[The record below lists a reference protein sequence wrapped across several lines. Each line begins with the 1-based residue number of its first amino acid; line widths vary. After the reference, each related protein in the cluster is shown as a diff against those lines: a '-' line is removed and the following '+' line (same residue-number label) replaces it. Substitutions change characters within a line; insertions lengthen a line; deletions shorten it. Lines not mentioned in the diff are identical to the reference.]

1 MKWET
6 RVSLGGGKDA
16 EFGGSYTIKSDY
28 LVSGTGQLNT
38 PKPLNVLGVED
49 YQGKLFHSAR
59 WDWSYDM
66 EGKRI
71 AVVGTGSS
79 IHPDMVYFLDRYRA
93 ADLYRSNDCSSCSG
107 GRKDRKASYCG
118 PTEPCLGHTAPR
130 PGDPGTEAYNA
141 EVGPAHPLAIP
152 RRGNG
157 PARVLL
163 PRGNTGRLSLCS
175 AYARNEP

>member
-6 RVSLGGGKDA
+6 KVTIGGGKDA

-38 PKPLNVLGVED
+38 PKPLKVPGIES

-59 WDWSYDM
+59 WDWSYQM

-79 IHPDMVYFLDRYRA
+79 SSLGGR
-93 ADLYRSNDCSSCSG
+93 ADLQ
-107 GRKDRKASYCG
+107 
-118 PTEPCLGHTAPR
+118 
-130 PGDPGTEAYNA
+130 
-141 EVGPAHPLAIP
+141 
-152 RRGNG
+152 
-157 PARVLL
+157 
-163 PRGNTGRLSLCS
+163 
-175 AYARNEP
+175 